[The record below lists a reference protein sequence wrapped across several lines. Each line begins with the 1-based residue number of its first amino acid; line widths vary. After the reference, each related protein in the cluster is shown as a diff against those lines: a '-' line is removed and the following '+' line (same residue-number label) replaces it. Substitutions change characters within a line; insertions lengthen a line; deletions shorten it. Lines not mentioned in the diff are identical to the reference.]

1 MRRLLQRVGFYLLTA
16 WAAFTLNFLIPR
28 MMPGSPVQALLAK
41 FKGRLSPESQHAIA
55 AMFGLGKQDLFSAYF
70 AYWGDIFRGDLGV
83 SFSYFPSPVA
93 SVINDSAYWTLGLVG
108 ISTIVS
114 FILGTY
120 LGIVI
125 GWKRASWLD
134 SLLPGTTFFTAVP
147 YFWLGLITLFLFG
160 QVLGWF
166 PLAGAYSSDVDPG
179 FNGPF
184 LMSVVSHAFLP
195 AATLIISSL
204 AGWMLGVRNMMV
216 TTLDEEYVLMAE
228 AKGLSPRRIMLV
240 YAARNAILPSIASF
254 ALSLGFIMGGAIL
267 TEVVF
272 SYPGLGYVL
281 YQAVTNEDYPLMQGI
296 FLIIT
301 LSVLLANLL
310 ADVLYVIL
318 DPRTRQRGATA

>member
-1 MRRLLQRVGFYLLTA
+1 MQRLVRRIGFYLLTA
-16 WAAFTLNFLIPR
+16 WAAITLNFLIPR
-28 MMPGSPVQALLAK
+28 MMPGSPVQALLSR
-41 FKGRLSPESQHAIA
+41 FKGRLTPASQHAIA
-55 AMFGLGKQDLFSAYF
+55 AMFGLGKQDLFSSYLT
-70 AYWGDIFRGDLGV
+70 YWGDILHGNLGV
-83 SFSYFPSPVA
+83 SFSYFPSSVD
-93 SVINDSAYWTLGLVG
+93 SVINSSALWTLGLVG
-108 ISTIVS
+108 ISTVIS
-114 FILGTY
+114 FVLGTY
-120 LGIVI
+120 LGVVI
-125 GWKRASWLD
+125 GWKRTSWLD
-134 SLLPGTTFFTAVP
+134 SLLPSSTFFTAVP
-147 YFWLGLITLFLFG
+147 YFWLGLITLFVFG
-160 QVLGWF
+160 QLLGWF
-166 PLAGAYSSDVDPG
+166 PQSGAYDADLDPG
-179 FNGPF
+179 LNGPF
-184 LMSVVSHAFLP
+184 VSSIIGHAFLP
-195 AATLIISSL
+195 ALTLVVSSL
-204 AGWMLGVRNMMV
+204 AGWMLGMRNMMI

-318 DPRTRQRGATA
+318 DPRTRQRGTA

>member
-41 FKGRLSPESQHAIA
+41 FKGRLSPASQHAIA
-55 AMFGLGKQDLFSAYF
+55 AMFGLGKQDLVSAYF
-70 AYWGDIFRGDLGV
+70 SYWGEIFHGNLGV
-83 SFSYFPSPVA
+83 SFSYFPSSVA

-114 FILGTY
+114 FVLGTY

-125 GWKRASWLD
+125 GWRRASWLD

-147 YFWLGLITLFLFG
+147 YFWLGLITLFIFG
-160 QVLGWF
+160 QALGWF
-166 PLAGAYSSDVDPG
+166 PLSGAYSSDVDAG

-184 LMSVVSHAFLP
+184 IASVISHGFLP